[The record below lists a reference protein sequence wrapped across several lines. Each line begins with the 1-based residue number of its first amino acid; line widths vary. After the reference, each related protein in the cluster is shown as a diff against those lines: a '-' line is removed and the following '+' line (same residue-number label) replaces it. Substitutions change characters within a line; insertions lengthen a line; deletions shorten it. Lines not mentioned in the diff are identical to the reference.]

1 MANCLSEI
9 VHSICVCLDKVVADM
24 EEAEAA
30 AVSVYHWKKR
40 GLSLASKEQVQI
52 KVKQVY
58 CSSHG
63 CAYDG
68 DDYLSDKVRH
78 FVDCNRSAGK
88 SPFQEAY
95 DSLSHS

>member
-1 MANCLSEI
+1 M
-9 VHSICVCLDKVVADM
+9 VHSIHVCLDILAADM
-24 EEAEAA
+24 EEAEAEGA
-30 AVSVYHWKKR
+30 AVDASHWQKE

-68 DDYLSDKVRH
+68 DDYPSDKVRH
-78 FVDCNRSAGK
+78 SVDCNRSAGK
-88 SPFQEAY
+88 SPFLKVY